1 MTIEEKVQLVKSLVA
16 KHGNQFMTIDFI
28 KKDGSLRHMMC
39 HRSKVLETSV
49 KGTAPEATAA
59 RKATLRRQN
68 MICVEELVK
77 PGCAEHQW
85 RTVNCETVQK
95 INCSGV
101 EYTF

>member
-1 MTIEEKVQLVKSLVA
+1 MTTEEKVQLVKSLVN
-16 KHGNQFMTIDFI
+16 KHGNKFMTIDFL

-39 HRSKVLETSV
+39 HKSKVLEAST

-59 RKATLRRQN
+59 RKETLKRRN

-85 RTVNCETVQK
+85 RTVNCETVKK
-95 INCSGV
+95 ICCSGV